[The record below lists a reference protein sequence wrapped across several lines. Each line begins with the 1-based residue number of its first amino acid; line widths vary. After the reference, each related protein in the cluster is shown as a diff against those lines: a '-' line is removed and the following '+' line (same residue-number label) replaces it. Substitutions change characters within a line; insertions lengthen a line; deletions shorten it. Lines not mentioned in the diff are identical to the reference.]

1 MLQFH
6 TVSHTFTHV
15 EQVELDDSWV
25 IVQTALS
32 HEAISELSVNVKVDC
47 WSEVYQ
53 IVSNVVFQE
62 RVGAV
67 LSTPSIVNQLLATTQ
82 GLSDQNSSIV
92 FTLHI

>member
-62 RVGAV
+62 RVG
-67 LSTPSIVNQLLATTQ
+67 IR
-82 GLSDQNSSIV
+82 
-92 FTLHI
+92 